1 MIHNENK
8 MSFKKAKS
16 GTKILF
22 LKTFVPAHGIVKFI
36 NVTFVSN

>member
-1 MIHNENK
+1 MIYNGNK
-8 MSFKKAKS
+8 VSFKKAKS

-22 LKTFVPAHGIVKFI
+22 LKTFIPAHAILKFF